1 MAELACDVVRNDNH
15 MATVENCN
23 GEAWAHKEVAKGQ
36 EDVWRRHVY
45 KNCPKHTNKTK
56 QRMIRERE
64 SEDSLHYGIPIDTK
78 KGGTYSEKKY
88 FEDNEKKEQLANRK
102 MSTKKLR

>member
-1 MAELACDVVRNDNH
+1 
-15 MATVENCN
+15 
-23 GEAWAHKEVAKGQ
+23 
-36 EDVWRRHVY
+36 
-45 KNCPKHTNKTK
+45 
-56 QRMIRERE
+56 MIRERE